1 MKKIAFLISGIFFIS
16 SCTSEQ
22 KIEGENV
29 ASQKEEVTTAA
40 EKADDLPEAKW
51 NGEYLKV
58 VDGDEPKIK
67 RKSQGSDFYSMG
79 NVSLI
84 IEGDSIKFKLFER
97 KKNVLTFTTERI
109 NAFIKSAFNEDV
121 HLTFKKTDIV
131 TQHKG
136 EYKADP
142 TGKSMNSVKMTVISG
157 EKEYSLQDGVV
168 EIISFSPRL
177 GTLELKIDGTFKA
190 KDGSKKQGKGA
201 IKMNFEHAVMTVS

>member
-97 KKNVLTFTTERI
+97 KKNVLTFTTRSEERR
-109 NAFIKSAFNEDV
+109 V
-121 HLTFKKTDIV
+121 
-131 TQHKG
+131 
-136 EYKADP
+136 
-142 TGKSMNSVKMTVISG
+142 GK
-157 EKEYSLQDGVV
+157 ECRY
-168 EIISFSPRL
+168 R
-177 GTLELKIDGTFKA
+177 
-190 KDGSKKQGKGA
+190 
-201 IKMNFEHAVMTVS
+201 